1 MSFDVAEKIANAV
14 LYEGY
19 VLYPYRASAVK
30 NQLRWQFGVVVPA
43 GYRER
48 GGSEPCAMQTDCLV
62 EADDDATLEVRIR
75 FLQAQRRGIA
85 EVVDDAQDRFRDVET
100 LDVEGRTLST
110 WDEGIE
116 RHLDLPRLRVAD
128 LVAAEQTFALDVPAG
143 REVELVRTASGDVA
157 GRVTREHW
165 PIHALVRI
173 AGIALG
179 SVIKIRIRI
188 ENVTAWPF
196 DSDIHRDV
204 AMRRSLLGAHTLIA
218 VRDGTFVSLL
228 EPPEWAKTAVASCEN
243 LHTWPVLVGAEGAR
257 DLVLSSPIIL
267 YDYPAIAPESAG
279 DLCDATEIDE
289 ILMLRVMT
297 LTDDE
302 KREACATDDRARQII
317 ERSDSIPAEMFARLH
332 GAMRS
337 LEPADRAPVEKSA
350 PLDAWDAFATAEGNA
365 PRAEQESVQTP
376 SGMVSRGARVLLC
389 PTRRADAMDM
399 FLAGRTARVEGVYGD
414 VDGATY
420 VAVTVED
427 DPSAELHDAYG
438 RYFYFYPD
446 EVELIGG
453 AAVTTTHDAE
463 ASTTHRVLVAGLGN
477 IFLSDDG
484 FGVEVAQRLATR
496 SLPENVKVADFGIR
510 GMHLAYELLDGAY
523 DTTILVDASPRGEAP
538 GTVYLIEPD
547 LDSLGTGADESFG
560 GPGDAHGMNPGAVL
574 AMLASLGGVPTR
586 VLVVGCEPA
595 NTEEGIG
602 LSDVVASAVEEA
614 MDLIVEVVA
623 RETGA
628 RSDVHDI
635 RTGSARA

>member
-1 MSFDVAEKIANAV
+1 MSFDVAQKIADAV

-19 VLYPYRASAVK
+19 VLYPYRASAQK
-30 NQLRWQFGVVVPA
+30 NQLRWQFGVVIPE
-43 GYRER
+43 GYRAN
-48 GGSEPCAMQTDCLV
+48 GGSEPSSMQTEFLIEV
-62 EADDDATLEVRIR
+62 DDDARLDVRIR
-75 FLQAQRRGIA
+75 FLQAQRRSVA
-85 EVVDDAQDRFRDVET
+85 EVIDAANDRFREVDT
-100 LDVEGRTLST
+100 LDVEGRALSA

-116 RHLDLPRLRVAD
+116 RHLDLSSLAVAD
-128 LVAAEQTFALDVPAG
+128 IIASEQTFALDVPGG
-143 REVELVRTASGDVA
+143 REVELVRTAASVVA

-165 PIHALVRI
+165 PITAVVRVG
-173 AGIALG
+173 GIVLG
-179 SVIKIRIRI
+179 SVVKVRIRI
-188 ENVTAWPF
+188 ENVTEWPF
-196 DSDIHRDV
+196 DADIDRDV

-218 VRDGTFVSLL
+218 ARNGAFVSLL
-228 EPPEWAKTAVASCEN
+228 EPPEWAKAAVASCEN
-243 LHTWPVLVGAEGAR
+243 LHTWPVLVGAPGAR

-317 ERSDSIPAEMFARLH
+317 ERSDSIPAELFARLH

-337 LEPADRAPVEKSA
+337 LAPTDRPPVQESA
-350 PLDAWDAFATAEGNA
+350 PLDAWDAFATAEGKA
-365 PRAEQESVQTP
+365 PRAEQDSVETA
-376 SGMVSRGARVLLC
+376 GGLVTRGVRVRLR

-427 DPSAELHDAYG
+427 DPAAELHDSYG

-446 EVELIGG
+446 EVELLDGEE
-453 AAVTTTHDAE
+453 AE
-463 ASTTHRVLVAGLGN
+463 ATQITAATSAGRVLVAGLGN
-477 IFLSDDG
+477 IFLTDDG

-496 SLPENVKVADFGIR
+496 ALPEHVKVADFGIR
-510 GMHLAYELLDGAY
+510 GVHLAYELLDGAY
-523 DTTILVDASPRGEAP
+523 DTTILVDATPRGEAP

-547 LDSLGTGADESFG
+547 LDGIGTRATTESFEAS
-560 GPGDAHGMNPGAVL
+560 DAHGMNPSAVL
-574 AMLASLGGVPTR
+574 SLLVSLGGVPGR
-586 VLVVGCEPA
+586 MLIVGCEPA
-595 NTEEGIG
+595 STEEGMG
-602 LSDVVASAVEEA
+602 LTDAVAAAVDEA
-614 MDLIVEVVA
+614 VTLILDVVA

-628 RSDVHDI
+628 RGDLQQH
-635 RTGSARA
+635 RTGSGHT